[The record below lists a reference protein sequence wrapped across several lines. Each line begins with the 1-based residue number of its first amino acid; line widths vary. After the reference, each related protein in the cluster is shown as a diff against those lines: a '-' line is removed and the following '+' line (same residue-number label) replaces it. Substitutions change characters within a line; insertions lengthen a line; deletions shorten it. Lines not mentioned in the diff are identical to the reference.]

1 MNMLRHLKFS
11 KTKFA
16 AFAALSLGLH
26 AGLLTSVYSQTKP
39 AKKYTKPLEGPN
51 LDGPI
56 VAGRGSDIEQTETDK
71 AAPGDIAYGAYQ
83 RGYYLTALNLALPL
97 ADSGDPAAQTLIG
110 ELYWNGF
117 GVARDRKKAIE
128 WYEFAANA
136 GNREAQFIYG
146 NLLLR
151 GQFIKEDKTAGEAFL
166 RKAAES
172 GHARAQFNFA
182 QIITARRPT
191 WSGFKAALPWYEKAA
206 ESGLADAQYAMSNI
220 YAEARG
226 VTFNDDKKARFW
238 LEKSANNGY
247 DSAQVELGIWYANG
261 RGGEK
266 SEQQALFWFARAASK
281 GNVIAQNRLA
291 RMYSFGVGTKV
302 DDVRAGA
309 WHVLARRAGF
319 SDSVMD
325 RRFATLSKINKQRA
339 IELANR
345 LTKRVGS

>member
-1 MNMLRHLKFS
+1 MLPNLKFLKANFLAIS
-11 KTKFA
+11 VVFLVQP
-16 AFAALSLGLH
+16 LSTGFVH
-26 AGLLTSVYSQTKP
+26 GQAKP
-39 AKKYTKPLEGPN
+39 TQKYTEPLKGPS

-56 VAGRGSDIEQTETDK
+56 VAGRGADTAEAETK
-71 AAPGDIAYGAYQ
+71 TATPGEIAFGAYQ

-117 GVARDRKKAIE
+117 GVARDRKKAAQ

-146 NLLLR
+146 NMLLR
-151 GQFIKEDKTAGEAFL
+151 GLTVKEDKIAGESFL

-172 GHARAQFNFA
+172 GHTRAQFNLA
-182 QIITARRPT
+182 QIMTARRPT
-191 WSGFKAALPWYEKAA
+191 WSGFKSALPWYEKAA
-206 ESGLADAQYAMSNI
+206 EAGLADAQYALSKI
-220 YAEARG
+220 YAEAQG
-226 VTFNDDKKARFW
+226 VAFNDDEKARVW
-238 LEKSANNGY
+238 LEKSANNGF
-247 DSAQVELGIWYANG
+247 DTAQVELGIWNANG

-266 SEQQALFWFARAASK
+266 SEKRALFWFSRAASK

-291 RMYSFGVGTKV
+291 RMYSFGIGTKA

-309 WHVLARRAGF
+309 WHVVARRAGF

-339 IELANR
+339 IDLANR
-345 LTKRVGS
+345 LTKRAGS